1 MLKPT
6 SFILMGAI
14 ALLSSCTSPSP
25 LAQGTSSTG
34 QPTATSASPLSYEAY
49 GMVLRTYVNAAGLV
63 DYPALQA
70 NPMPLKEFVAALG
83 AVSPNTYEAWSDQEK
98 IAFLVNAYN
107 AITLESII
115 DQKPLKGSI
124 KDIWGVWNGKKHLV
138 MGQSITLDAI
148 EHEILRKDF
157 QEPRI
162 HAALVCAA
170 ISCAPLRPEPYT
182 GEQLDQQL
190 DAQVRQWLASRG
202 VEIDRA
208 QERVSISSIFDW
220 FGEDWQAG
228 YSAPNKFAGSDKE
241 RAVLNFIS
249 TYMSPEDKDYLV
261 QGQYKVDY
269 LEYDWSLNQQ

>member
-6 SFILMGAI
+6 SFILISAI
-14 ALLSSCTSPSP
+14 AFLSSCTSPSP
-25 LAQGTSSTG
+25 LAQITSSTG
-34 QPTATSASPLSYEAY
+34 QPTATAASPLSYEAY

-138 MGQSITLDAI
+138 MGQSITLDTI

-202 VEIDRA
+202 VKIDRA

-228 YSAPNKFAGSDKE
+228 YSASNKFVGSDKE